1 MPEKVVTRFAPSPTG
16 YLHVGGAR
24 TALFN
29 WLWARCTGGTF
40 ILRIEDTDL
49 KRNTPTAAKQVMQ
62 DLRWLGI
69 EWDEGPE
76 VGGPNGPY
84 CQSERL
90 DFYNRYARQL
100 LDAGKAYYC
109 LETSEELDAMRAQ
122 AEAQK
127 KGFVY
132 PRPQPFPSR
141 QDVEKVRAEGKPVTV
156 RFALPMDKPLVVDD
170 LIRGR
175 ITFSP
180 VELGGD
186 FIIIKSDGFPTYN
199 FACVVDDYHM
209 KITHVIR
216 GQEHL
221 MNTPGQKALWEA
233 LFPLSPTPQYA
244 HMSVTVSDT
253 GGKLSKRERPNALR
267 EAIIKVKPLT
277 LGLQLHAPQIVIQD
291 KTGNTTT
298 SNVSLEELAEVGH
311 LTTDELQSFTEGKTT
326 PDVPAIEAM
335 AEYLGVRLPE
345 INIVDFF
352 RSGYLPETMV
362 NFLALLGW
370 NPGDQR
376 EIMTVEEL
384 VRSFDLTRL
393 TKSNSLFDRKKL
405 LAFNME
411 HLRLEPPER
420 VLRQFKAYLTEAGS
434 PLLKADDAMLS
445 RVLKLCEGA
454 RTFGDVERKS
464 AFVFIGDEQIEF
476 EEKAVQKVLF
486 KDHALEILR
495 QVREKLAGMDP
506 LTEHGIEEM
515 LRGLAEQRQVGL
527 GKVAQPLRVALCG
540 TTISLPIFDS
550 VSMLGKER
558 TLRRIDLTLQRFE
571 AVAQA

>member
-1 MPEKVVTRFAPSPTG
+1 VPEKVVTRFAPSPTG

-29 WLWARCTGGTF
+29 WLWARCQGGTF

-49 KRNTPTAAKQVMQ
+49 KRNTPTAMKQVMQ

-69 EWDEGPE
+69 GWDQGPE

-84 CQSERL
+84 LQSQRL
-90 DFYNRYARQL
+90 DFYHRYARQL

-109 LETSEELDAMRAQ
+109 FETPEELDAMRAQ

-132 PRPQPFPSR
+132 PRPQQFPSE
-141 QDVEKVRAEGKPVTV
+141 QDVEKARAAGKPVTV

-175 ITFSP
+175 ISFHP
-180 VELGGD
+180 AELGGD
-186 FIIIKSDGFPTYN
+186 FIILKSDGFPTYN
-199 FACVVDDYHM
+199 FACVVDDCHM
-209 KITHVIR
+209 QVTYVIR

-233 LFPLSPTPQYA
+233 LFPGRAPPHYA

-253 GGKLSKRERPNALR
+253 GGKLSKRERPQTLR
-267 EAIIKVKPLT
+267 TAVEKMP
-277 LGLQLHAPQIVIQD
+277 
-291 KTGNTTT
+291 
-298 SNVSLEELAEVGH
+298 NVDLEKLAEVGGITAEA
-311 LTTDELQSFTEGKTT
+311 LRSFLRAETT
-326 PDVPAIEAM
+326 PDIPAIEAM
-335 AEYLGVRLPE
+335 AEFLGVRLPE

-384 VRSFDLTRL
+384 IRSFDLMRL
-393 TKSNSLFDRKKL
+393 TKSNSLFDRRKL
-405 LAFNME
+405 LAFNTE
-411 HLRLEPPER
+411 HLRIEPPER
-420 VLRQFKAYLTEAGS
+420 VLAHFKAYLKEVGS
-434 PLLKADDAMLS
+434 PVLKADDATLA
-445 RVLKLCEGA
+445 RIIKLCEGA
-454 RTFGDVERKS
+454 RTFEDIERKS
-464 AFVFIGDEQIEF
+464 VFVFVDDRQIEF

-486 KDHALEILR
+486 KDHGLEILG
-495 QVREKLAGMDP
+495 QVRQKLAALDP
-506 LTEHGIEEM
+506 LTEHGIEAM
-515 LRGLAEQRQVGL
+515 LRGLAEERQVGL

-550 VSMLGKER
+550 VSLLGQER
-558 TLRRIDLTLQRFE
+558 TLRRIDLTLQRFG
-571 AVAQA
+571 AHG